1 MDVTEPKRAEEEVR
15 RNEGFLAEGERLS
28 HTGTWSLN
36 VASGEVLWSQEHF
49 RIFDVDP
56 VETRPSLELFF
67 QKVHPDDRIR
77 VRRLLEE
84 AVQDR
89 KDFASDFR
97 IILSDGT
104 TKHLHGAGR
113 AVVEGSG
120 SLEFIGS
127 TMDITERTQAEESLR
142 ESEVRFRTLADTAP
156 VMVWMT
162 GTDKLCCFFNK
173 PWLDFTGRTM
183 DQELGT
189 GWTVGVHPD
198 DLQKIFDVFVP
209 AFEARRQFGME
220 YRLKRA
226 DGEYRWVLESGVA
239 RYTPQGE
246 FSGYIGSCIDIT
258 ERKRGED
265 ELRRSEAALQN
276 AYEEIKTLKDQLY
289 RENLALREEIDEA
302 SMFEEIVGTS
312 AALQRLLSRVAR
324 VAPTDSTVLITGETG
339 TGKELIAR
347 AIHKRSGRAQRAFVS
362 VNCAATPSSLIA
374 SELFGHEKGAFTGAE
389 QRHLG
394 RFELAEGGTIF
405 LDEVG
410 ELPAETQLALLRVL
424 QEREFERVGGTQLI
438 SADVRVIAATNRD
451 LQAAITAGTFRTD
464 LFYRLNVF
472 PIEVPSLRERRDDI
486 RVLVDYFIG
495 RYAGKAG
502 KKIRNIERAT
512 LELFQSYPWPGN
524 VRELQNV
531 IERSV
536 ILCDR
541 ETFSVDESWLSRQ
554 SGPSSVSPQPLAES
568 LHSQE
573 KEMIERA
580 LVECRGRV
588 AGPQGAASRLGIPQ
602 STLATKIK
610 TLGINKNRFKAS

>member
-1 MDVTEPKRAEEEVR
+1 MQLTERKRAEEEVR
-15 RNEGFLAEGERLS
+15 RGEALLTEGEQLS
-28 HTGTWSLN
+28 HTGTWVLN
-36 VASGEVLWSQEHF
+36 FASGEVLWSQEHF

-56 VETRPSLELFF
+56 RETKPSLDLFF
-67 QKVHPDDRIR
+67 QKVHADDRMR
-77 VRRLLEE
+77 LQGLLEDAFQE
-84 AVQDR
+84 R
-89 KDFASDFR
+89 KGFASDFR

-104 TKHLHGAGR
+104 TKHLQVTGDT
-113 AVVEGSG
+113 VVDGSG
-120 SLEFIGS
+120 SLQFIGS
-127 TMDITERTQAEESLR
+127 TMDITERKQAEEYLR

-183 DQELGT
+183 EQELGT
-189 GWTVGVHPD
+189 GWTVSVHPD
-198 DLQKIFDVFVP
+198 DLQHIFDVYVP
-209 AFEARRQFGME
+209 AFEARRPFSIE

-226 DGEYRWVLESGVA
+226 EGEYRWVLESGVA
-239 RYTPQGE
+239 RYTPQGT

-258 ERKRGED
+258 ERKRSED
-265 ELRRSEAALQN
+265 ELRRSEAALQK

-289 RENLALREEIDEA
+289 RENLALREEIDQA

-312 AALQRLLSRVAR
+312 AALQRLLSRVAK

-347 AIHKRSGRAQRAFVS
+347 AIHKRSGRAERAFVS

-374 SELFGHEKGAFTGAE
+374 SELFGHEKGAFTGAV
-389 QRHLG
+389 QRRLG

-424 QEREFERVGGTQLI
+424 QERAFERVGGTQSI

-451 LQAAITAGTFRTD
+451 LQTAITAGTFRMD

-472 PIEVPSLRERRDDI
+472 PIEVPSLRERQEDI
-486 RVLVDYFIG
+486 SMLVDYFIE

-502 KKIRNIERAT
+502 KKIRNIDRGT
-512 LELFQSYPWPGN
+512 LELFQSYSWPGN

-531 IERSV
+531 VERSV

-554 SGPSSVSPQPLAES
+554 SVPSPVSPQPLAES
-568 LHSQE
+568 LLNQE

-580 LVECRGRV
+580 LVECGGRV
-588 AGPQGAASRLGIPQ
+588 AGPRGAATRLGIPQ

>member
-1 MDVTEPKRAEEEVR
+1 MHLGDCDRAEEEVR
-15 RNEGFLAEGERLS
+15 RSEAFLADGQRLS
-28 HTGTWSLN
+28 HTGTWALN
-36 VASGEVLWSQEHF
+36 VASGGVLWSQEHF

-56 VETRPSLELFF
+56 RQTIPSMNLLL
-67 QKVHPDDRIR
+67 QKVHPEDRTR
-77 VRRLLEE
+77 LQRLLEE
-84 AVQDR
+84 AVQER

-104 TKHLHGAGR
+104 TKHLHGTGHT
-113 AVVEGSG
+113 VDGSG
-120 SLEFIGS
+120 GLEFIGS
-127 TMDITERTQAEESLR
+127 TMDITERKRAEESLR

-183 DQELGT
+183 EQELGT
-189 GWTVGVHPD
+189 GWTVGVHPE
-198 DLQKIFDVFVP
+198 DLQLIIDVYVP
-209 AFEARRQFGME
+209 AFEARRPFGLE
-220 YRLKRA
+220 YRLRRA

-239 RYTPQGE
+239 RYTPQGA

-258 ERKRGED
+258 ERKRSED
-265 ELRRSEAALQN
+265 ELRRSETALQK
-276 AYEEIKTLKDQLY
+276 AYEEIKTLKEQLY
-289 RENLALREEIDEA
+289 RENLALREEIDQA

-312 AALQRLLSRVAR
+312 AALQRLLSRVAK

-347 AIHKRSGRAQRAFVS
+347 AIHKRSGRADRAFVS

-374 SELFGHEKGAFTGAE
+374 SELFGHEKGAFTGAV
-389 QRHLG
+389 QKRLG

-410 ELPAETQLALLRVL
+410 ELPPETQLALLRVL
-424 QEREFERVGGTQLI
+424 QEREFERVGGAQSI

-451 LQAAITAGTFRTD
+451 LQTAITAGTFRMD

-472 PIEVPSLRERRDDI
+472 PIEVPSLRERQKDI
-486 RVLVDYFIG
+486 PMLVDYFIG

-502 KKIRNIERAT
+502 KKIRNIDRAT
-512 LELFQSYPWPGN
+512 LELFQSYSWPGN

-531 IERSV
+531 VERSV

-554 SGPSSVSPQPLAES
+554 SGPSPVSPQPLAES
-568 LHSQE
+568 LLNQE

-580 LVECRGRV
+580 LVECAGRV
-588 AGPQGAASRLGIPQ
+588 AGPRGAATRLGIPQ